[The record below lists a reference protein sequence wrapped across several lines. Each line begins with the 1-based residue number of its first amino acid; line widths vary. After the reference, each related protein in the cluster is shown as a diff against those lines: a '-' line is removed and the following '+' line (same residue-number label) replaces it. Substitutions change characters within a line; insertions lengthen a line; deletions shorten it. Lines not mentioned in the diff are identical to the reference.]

1 MLSIYLRKFL
11 KSLGVFF
18 FSSCVILSIDVSGRV
33 RRKTNFISLDNS
45 SSLLVFI
52 ITAEKNTQ
60 VHLIY
65 STHLARLVFTS
76 YIHFLFFLN
85 ASKTIENSS
94 FKIQNTIRYRTRV
107 NANWNL
113 SICSSHLLSALSLD
127 ALFRR
132 TNPFDVSA

>member
-1 MLSIYLRKFL
+1 MF
-11 KSLGVFF
+11 FF

-76 YIHFLFFLN
+76 YIHFLFFSMPPKP
-85 ASKTIENSS
+85 SKI
-94 FKIQNTIRYRTRV
+94 
-107 NANWNL
+107 
-113 SICSSHLLSALSLD
+113 LLSKSKIPSGIVHVSMLTGIYRYALPICCPLILSTLYFDEQTHSMFLLD
-127 ALFRR
+127 PFVHLF
-132 TNPFDVSA
+132 